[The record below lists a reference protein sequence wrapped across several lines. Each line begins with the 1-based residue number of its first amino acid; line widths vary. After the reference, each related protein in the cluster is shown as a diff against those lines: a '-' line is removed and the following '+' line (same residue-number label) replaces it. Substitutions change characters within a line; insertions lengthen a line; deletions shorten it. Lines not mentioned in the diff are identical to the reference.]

1 MHVKRS
7 ITLETSSAIIDIAL
21 KIAHDNAI
29 NPLAIVVL
37 DSGGNPVAFKC
48 EDGSGILRYN
58 VAFGKAYGALG
69 MGTSSRDLRDRM
81 AQRPIF
87 ANALSA
93 ASDGQFIPVPGGVLI
108 LDEDNHVIGAVGV
121 SGDTSEK
128 DEYCAINAIKE
139 AGYSTA
145 PVDVDKDWNK

>member
-7 ITLETSSAIIDIAL
+7 ITLEKSSAIIDVALRIAR
-21 KIAHDNAI
+21 DNTTA
-29 NPLAIVVL
+29 PLAIVVL
-37 DSGGNPVAFKC
+37 DSGGNPVTFKC
-48 EDGSGILRYN
+48 EDGCGVLRYN

-81 AQRPIF
+81 VHRPIF

-108 LDEDNHVIGAVGV
+108 LDENQHIIGAVGA

-128 DEYCAINAIKE
+128 DEYCVVNAIKE
-139 AGYSTA
+139 IGYLTA
-145 PVDVDKDWNK
+145 PDDVDKDWNK